1 MAIKSYVKIKP
12 IKDDGA
18 YSATFNQIRKGI
30 NRTGKTVTSISRNQ
44 VETEKLI
51 RFERDWLRTKSF
63 KEVDEDQKEEKED
76 LNVFQKWKKGF
87 MGMFKFEQRNKKEE
101 KAESK
106 GTKGQEESP
115 IKKKAKKAAM
125 GFLQTLANFLTPI
138 FDLILKATVFKW
150 LENPE
155 NAKKIAEFRI
165 FSLKKFK

>member
-12 IKDDGA
+12 IKEDGA
-18 YSATFNQIRKGI
+18 YSGTFNQIRKGI

-76 LNVFQKWKKGF
+76 LNVFQKWRKGF
-87 MGMFKFEQRNKKEE
+87 LGMFKFEQRNKKED
-101 KAESK
+101 KAETK
-106 GTKGQEESP
+106 GTKGKEESP

-125 GFLQTLANFLTPI
+125 SFLEVLGNFLLS
-138 FDLILKATVFKW
+138 LIH
-150 LENPE
+150 
-155 NAKKIAEFRI
+155 I
-165 FSLKKFK
+165 

>member
-76 LNVFQKWKKGF
+76 LNVFQKWRKGF
-87 MGMFKFEQRNKKEE
+87 LSMFKFEQRSKKED
-101 KAESK
+101 KAETK
-106 GTKGQEESP
+106 GTKGKEDSP
-115 IKKKAKKAAM
+115 IKKKA
-125 GFLQTLANFLTPI
+125 
-138 FDLILKATVFKW
+138 LILKD
-150 LENPE
+150 
-155 NAKKIAEFRI
+155 
-165 FSLKKFK
+165 